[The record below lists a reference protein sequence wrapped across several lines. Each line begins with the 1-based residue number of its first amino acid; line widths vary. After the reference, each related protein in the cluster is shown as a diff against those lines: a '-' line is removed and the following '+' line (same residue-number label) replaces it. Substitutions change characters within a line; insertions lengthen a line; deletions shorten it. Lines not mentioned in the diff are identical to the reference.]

1 MSKYLS
7 FEEESVTSI
16 IKLSENIDDESFR
29 SFVNVS
35 ILALCGY
42 DYNLND
48 ITLTNSKNQINNDI
62 NGINIIEF
70 LYFMGKI
77 YWEIVK
83 ASPITN
89 DVLKDI
95 FVSLK
100 LSTNKAKI
108 CADLFDTHIDRLVE
122 LKRDAKFATSHFD
135 NLTWRLDMEIL
146 RRNGGVIMQPEYL
159 FNLTLK
165 ENKTEV
171 EKVTYKLRSN
181 YANMKK
187 MLDSLQDAQK
197 ELSRNHSLRFVRY
210 IS

>member
-16 IKLSENIDDESFR
+16 IKLSENIDEKSFK

-42 DYNLND
+42 EYNLND
-48 ITLTNSKNQINNDI
+48 INIKNDI
-62 NGINIIEF
+62 DIKESI
-70 LYFMGKI
+70 YYMGKL

-108 CADLFDTHIDRLVE
+108 CADIFNNHIDRLVE

-146 RRNGGVIMQPEYL
+146 RRNGGMIMQPEYL
-159 FNLTLK
+159 LNLTLK
-165 ENKTEV
+165 ENKTEI
-171 EKVTYKLRSN
+171 EKVNYKLRSN
-181 YANMKK
+181 YTNMKK

-197 ELSRNHSLRFVRY
+197 ELTRTHSQRFVSY
-210 IS
+210 IT